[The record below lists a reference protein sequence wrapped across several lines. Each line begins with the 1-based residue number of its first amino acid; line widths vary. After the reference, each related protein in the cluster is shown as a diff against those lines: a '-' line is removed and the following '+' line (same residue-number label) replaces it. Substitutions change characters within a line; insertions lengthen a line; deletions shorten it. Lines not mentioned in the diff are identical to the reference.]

1 MVAAQPP
8 TVYQPLSSMPR
19 RLLPLLLLI
28 ALAVPAAPAGG
39 APAKPSLGPSPRAFT
54 AEQREAA
61 REALGEA
68 VAISRGRGTGEG
80 RELTHALRELAIR
93 LRALQGS
100 DRRRARALLARP
112 TQGEGNLGEEEYTVP
127 EHNPPHDTA
136 HFRFHWVDSTDDA
149 PDPTDSD
156 GDGVPN
162 YIETMATE
170 FENVHA
176 VEHGQLGW
184 RTPPPDGGLGGNG
197 VTDVYVKQLG
207 DQRIFGYA
215 APDPQ
220 QDTNLQHAFLVLD
233 NDYADE
239 AFARRY
245 PGDQISPL
253 RVTAAHEY
261 NHVIQFGIDVLQDAW
276 MFESTAVWMEDAVYD
291 DVNDYVN
298 YLGPWSTL
306 SEIPITQFNASDP
319 DDPGNTKAYGSA
331 VWNRWLEEHYGAET
345 IRLAWESSLLTRPAS
360 LAPAAY
366 DRAIRIRT
374 DGREGFYEAF
384 TRFVAD
390 TAEWRTAGFSEG
402 ETWPDMQRLAK
413 STLPGSLPFVMRADG
428 PGVSG
433 RLSHTA
439 FVLVDVEPQPGPVKL
454 IMTLPF
460 GSSSDPGP
468 EGAAAFVGRRGP
480 ERGGTVD
487 VELQRVRRGGRAIAT
502 IPDASAYT
510 RLTGV
515 LVNADTE
522 VLRFSSIV
530 NDWIWD
536 KDVQRVTAHVSSDFT
551 TPRIR
556 RRSPR
561 PNRRN
566 VSTVAN
572 VGIKF
577 REQMVGIDTSSF
589 RLIGPGRS
597 HVSARVS
604 YNRRRRR
611 ATLNPRGRLRAG
623 RRYRV
628 ELTSRVVDLGANP
641 LNKSERRWRFTTSRG

>member
-1 MVAAQPP
+1 
-8 TVYQPLSSMPR
+8 MPR
-19 RLLPLLLLI
+19 RLLPLLLLAGL
-28 ALAVPAAPAGG
+28 ALPAGPAAG
-39 APAKPSLGPSPRAFT
+39 APAKPSLGPSPRAFS
-54 AEQREAA
+54 AAQREEA
-61 REALGEA
+61 REALEKA
-68 VAISRGRGTGEG
+68 VAISRGRGTGDG
-80 RELTHALRELAIR
+80 RELTQALRDLAVR

-127 EHNPPHDTA
+127 EHNPPYDTV
-136 HFRFHWVDSTDDA
+136 HFRFHWVDSTEDA
-149 PDPTDSD
+149 PNLTDSD

-162 YIETMATE
+162 YVETMAAE

-184 RTPPPDGGLGGNG
+184 RTPPSDGGRGGNG
-197 VTDVYVKQLG
+197 LTDVYVKQLG
-207 DQRIFGYA
+207 DQRIFGYS
-215 APDPQ
+215 APDPE
-220 QDTNLQHAFLVLD
+220 QDTNLQHAYLVMD
-233 NDYADE
+233 NDYTDE

-261 NHVIQFGIDVLQDAW
+261 NHVIQFGLDVLQDAW
-276 MFESTAVWMEDAVYD
+276 MFESTAVWMEDVVYD
-291 DVNDYVN
+291 DVNDYRN
-298 YLGPWSTL
+298 YLGPWSML
-306 SEIPITQFNASDP
+306 SEIPITQFNAANP
-319 DDPGNTKAYGSA
+319 DDPGNTKTYGSA

-374 DGREGFYEAF
+374 NGREGFYEAF

-390 TAEWRTAGFSEG
+390 TAEWRSAGFSEG
-402 ETWPDMQRLAK
+402 DAWPDMQRLPR
-413 STLPGSLPFVMRADG
+413 SSQPGSLPFVMRADG
-428 PGVSG
+428 PGVAG

-439 FVLVDVEPQPGPVKL
+439 FVLVDVEPQQGPVKL

-468 EGAAAFVGRRGP
+468 EGAAALVGRRGP
-480 ERGGTVD
+480 EREGTVE
-487 VELQRVRRGGRAIAT
+487 VVLRRVPRGGRAIVT
-502 IPDASAYT
+502 IPDASAYS
-510 RLTGV
+510 RLTAM

-522 VLRFSSIV
+522 VLRFSAIV

-536 KDVQRVTAHVSSDFT
+536 KDAQRVTAHVSSDFT
-551 TPRIR
+551 RPRIR

-561 PNRRN
+561 ANRRN
-566 VSTVAN
+566 VSTRAN
-572 VGIKF
+572 VGVTF
-577 REQMVGIDTSSF
+577 REKMVGIDASSF
-589 RLIGPGRS
+589 RLVAPGGGR
-597 HVSARVS
+597 VSARVS
-604 YNRRRRR
+604 YNERRRR

-641 LNKSERRWRFTTSRG
+641 LAKSQRRWRFRTSRR